1 LEFYQTKVD
10 ELPVILGFYPNEES
24 KIAKFKFTGEINQQ
38 NLDLWV
44 KDFIARKL
52 III

>member
-1 LEFYQTKVD
+1 LEFYQTKAD

-24 KIAKFKFTGEINQQ
+24 KIAKYKFSGEINQQ
-38 NLDLWV
+38 NFDLWV
-44 KDFIARKL
+44 KDFINRKL